1 MLQMVNAIG
10 INTENFSKGLQAF
23 VWFRF
28 KQFLSPNCGT
38 DYSGSL
44 DTAVPAD

>member
-1 MLQMVNAIG
+1 MVNAIG
-10 INTENFSKGLQAF
+10 INTENFTNGLQAF
-23 VWFRF
+23 AWFLF

-44 DTAVPAD
+44 YTAVPAD